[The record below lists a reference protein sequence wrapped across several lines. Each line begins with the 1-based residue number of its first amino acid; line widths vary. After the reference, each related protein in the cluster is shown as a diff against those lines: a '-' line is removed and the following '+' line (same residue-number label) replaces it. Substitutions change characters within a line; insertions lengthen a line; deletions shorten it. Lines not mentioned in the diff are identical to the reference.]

1 MKNIIKII
9 FFNTIILFTLVLVS
23 ELFFGYWFDKYDFG
37 IDMRGKR
44 IEKNIYEYDNKKILY
59 TRDFFGFRSN
69 GDISNKYDPSKIKI
83 IFTGG
88 STGDEQILNYR
99 DTIVGQL
106 NNKLKNNNI
115 NTKIY
120 NASLSGKSLKGH
132 VNEFPKWFSK
142 IPNFKPSIIIYYFGI
157 NDRKIQKNRFEDYEI
172 NLNKKKKLL
181 YLISQKSFFWER
193 FKIIK
198 NKYFSK
204 KINMDQYFTKNEILS
219 MKLKNN
225 EFTSYENAKM
235 IYGIPNKSEKKIIE
249 NYKNN
254 LKKLNLQIKA
264 WNIKPIFITQIT
276 YNINGNKILFLLNA
290 ELKKFAKEHNYPI
303 IKLDELILQP
313 LNNSFVDETHTNEK
327 GSSEIAK
334 ILFPLLKDEIL
345 KKLNVTN

>member
-1 MKNIIKII
+1 MKSFIKNLSKIVFTNFLIVI
-9 FFNTIILFTLVLVS
+9 FFIILI

-69 GDISNKYDPSKIKI
+69 GDISDKYDPSKIKI
-83 IFTGG
+83 IFSGG

-106 NNKLKNNNI
+106 NNRLKNNNI

-132 VNEFPKWFSK
+132 INEFPKWFSK

-172 NLNKKKKLL
+172 NLNKRKKLL
-181 YLISQKSFFWER
+181 YLISQKSFYWER

-198 NKYFSK
+198 SNYF
-204 KINMDQYFTKNEILS
+204 
-219 MKLKNN
+219 
-225 EFTSYENAKM
+225 
-235 IYGIPNKSEKKIIE
+235 
-249 NYKNN
+249 
-254 LKKLNLQIKA
+254 
-264 WNIKPIFITQIT
+264 
-276 YNINGNKILFLLNA
+276 
-290 ELKKFAKEHNYPI
+290 
-303 IKLDELILQP
+303 
-313 LNNSFVDETHTNEK
+313 
-327 GSSEIAK
+327 
-334 ILFPLLKDEIL
+334 
-345 KKLNVTN
+345 